1 MRTDDMIAPAAVAH
15 EVESGG
21 VTVIDLDSKPK
32 YSEGHIPGAWHAIR
46 ANLAANLRKI
56 PAPAAIVLTSGDGVV
71 AQLAAPEVAELI
83 GAPVKALTGGTAAW
97 KRENLP
103 LEQGLTNLTD
113 AIDDVWVRAH
123 DRTENREQAMKDY
136 LTWEVDLITQ
146 IGRDDDVE
154 FRHFP
159 A

>member
-1 MRTDDMIAPAAVAH
+1 MEAREPAA
-15 EVESGG
+15 
-21 VTVIDLDSKPK
+21 
-32 YSEGHIPGAWHAIR
+32 R
-46 ANLAANLRKI
+46 A
-56 PAPAAIVLTSGDGVV
+56 
-71 AQLAAPEVAELI
+71 
-83 GAPVKALTGGTAAW
+83 
-97 KRENLP
+97 
-103 LEQGLTNLTD
+103 GLTHLTD
-113 AIDDVWVRAH
+113 TIDDVWVRAH